1 MKDKKKH
8 LFDDPKNIKRLLNI
22 FYLCCALLVILDFVI
37 HRHTMHEWDSLWA
50 FYPIYGF
57 VGCVVLV
64 VVAKWMRTFLMR
76 PEDYYDKFS
85 TVDVPTNTID
95 TNSMNKNSQN
105 KNDLNEKGA
114 HHVDD

>member
-1 MKDKKKH
+1 MKDDKKH

-37 HRHTMHEWDSLWA
+37 HRHTMHKWDSLWA

-76 PEDYYDKFS
+76 PEDYYDKYS
-85 TVDVPTNTID
+85 TANDNSDTI
-95 TNSMNKNSQN
+95 NKNALTN
-105 KNDLNEKGA
+105 NDLHKKGA
-114 HHVDD
+114 HHVDY

>member
-1 MKDKKKH
+1 MKDEKKY

-22 FYLCCALLVILDFVI
+22 FYLCCVLLVILDFVI

-64 VVAKWMRTFLMR
+64 LVATL
-76 PEDYYDKFS
+76 
-85 TVDVPTNTID
+85 VPTSHPLTY
-95 TNSMNKNSQN
+95 
-105 KNDLNEKGA
+105 
-114 HHVDD
+114 

>member
-1 MKDKKKH
+1 MKDERKY

-22 FYLCCALLVILDFVI
+22 FYLCCVVLVILDFVI

-64 VVAKWMRTFLMR
+64 LVATWMRKLLMR
-76 PEDYYDKFS
+76 SEDYYDS
-85 TVDVPTNTID
+85 RSIESVSPD
-95 TNSMNKNSQN
+95 SLNKKALS
-105 KNDLNEKGA
+105 KNAINEKGA
-114 HHVDD
+114 CHVDD

>member
-1 MKDKKKH
+1 MKDDKKH

-22 FYLCCALLVILDFVI
+22 FYLCCAILVILDFVI

-64 VVAKWMRTFLMR
+64 IVAKWMRTFLMR
-76 PEDYYDKFS
+76 AEDYYDNAS
-85 TVDVPTNTID
+85 TADINTD
-95 TNSMNKNSQN
+95 TLDKNALNK
-105 KNDLNEKGA
+105 KGE

>member
-1 MKDKKKH
+1 MKDDKKH

-22 FYLCCALLVILDFVI
+22 FYLCCAILVILDFVI
-37 HRHTMHEWDSLWA
+37 HRHTMHEWDGLWA

-64 VVAKWMRTFLMR
+64 IVAKWMRTFLMR
-76 PEDYYDKFS
+76 AEDYYDNAS
-85 TVDVPTNTID
+85 TADINTD
-95 TNSMNKNSQN
+95 ALDKNALNK
-105 KNDLNEKGA
+105 KGE

>member
-1 MKDKKKH
+1 MKDDKKH

-22 FYLCCALLVILDFVI
+22 FYLCCAILVILDFVI

-64 VVAKWMRTFLMR
+64 IVAKWMRTFLMR
-76 PEDYYDKFS
+76 AEDYYDNVS
-85 TVDVPTNTID
+85 TADINTD
-95 TNSMNKNSQN
+95 ALDKNALNK
-105 KNDLNEKGA
+105 KGE

>member
-1 MKDKKKH
+1 MKDERKY

-22 FYLCCALLVILDFVI
+22 FYLCCILLVILDFVI

-57 VGCVVLV
+57 AGCVVLV
-64 VVAKWMRTFLMR
+64 VVAKWLRTFLMR
-76 PEDYYDKFS
+76 PEEYYDKPL
-85 TVDVPTNTID
+85 TTHVNND
-95 TNSMNKNSQN
+95 TLDKNAINQ
-105 KNDLNEKGA
+105 KGE